1 MSAAGPQHV
10 TAVFAQYGDMGGRM
24 FMSSAARARAAPRYI
39 LARFALQCKNC
50 GKKAGLEAIDTR
62 VIRISVAFADF
73 EDFWN
78 SNTVPVGPQGKLIQG
93 MSPSARMQLRTRL
106 REHLPIA
113 SDGRIVYESFA
124 NAVKGRVLG

>member
-1 MSAAGPQHV
+1 MRLQDRQIARIAFFATRPLTATVYTRMSAAGPQHV

-39 LARFALQCKNC
+39 LAQFALQCKNC

-78 SNTVPVGPQGKLIQG
+78 SNTVPVLSLIHI
-93 MSPSARMQLRTRL
+93 SEPTRL
-106 REHLPIA
+106 
-113 SDGRIVYESFA
+113 
-124 NAVKGRVLG
+124 